1 MSNGERWVSIGDLAD
16 ELSVP
21 VTTVYQWRS
30 RGHGPRGAKFG
41 RHVRFRRSDID
52 AWIARRLDPA
62 EPA

>member
-1 MSNGERWVSIGDLAD
+1 MSNSERWVSIGDLAD
-16 ELSVP
+16 ELNVP

-52 AWIARRLDPA
+52 AWITQRLDPTESA
-62 EPA
+62 